1 MMLFDDTERYDASPS
16 AYSEDTFSFYN
27 RVAGPTWTRIRRTL
41 DGWFADYPVEH
52 SADLRGRFRS
62 NREGA
67 HASAFWEMY
76 LHHLFGRLG
85 YEVTVHPT
93 VPDTTRQ
100 PDFEITRG
108 DERLYVEAAVV
119 FSGIVDEEADPV
131 RDGWIMD
138 TINKATSE
146 NFLVGVTFEQRGK
159 LRPRDRD
166 IVEPLEKWLGE
177 LDPDAILNATDDD
190 LPVKRI
196 TTGDWH
202 LLFEAVPV
210 VPEARGTHPAGR
222 LLGYGPG
229 SVGWV
234 DDKPQLRQTLKKKR
248 GRYGNLDIPFVVAL
262 NCRSSFVKPED
273 IERALFGSLAFR
285 YTPGV
290 PGSGRPIREKDGTWM
305 GKHGRTGRRMSA
317 VLTAVELHPG
327 SMGSV
332 SPWLWCNPWAH
343 DPLSVDW
350 PFSRG
355 TVDEAGQ
362 AQLDEREVD
371 MPGLLGIRND
381 WPGPEPRF
389 PGET

>member
-131 RDGWIMD
+131 RDGSW
-138 TINKATSE
+138 TRSTRPPVRTS
-146 NFLVGVTFEQRGK
+146 
-159 LRPRDRD
+159 
-166 IVEPLEKWLGE
+166 WL
-177 LDPDAILNATDDD
+177 A
-190 LPVKRI
+190 
-196 TTGDWH
+196 
-202 LLFEAVPV
+202 
-210 VPEARGTHPAGR
+210 
-222 LLGYGPG
+222 
-229 SVGWV
+229 S
-234 DDKPQLRQTLKKKR
+234 
-248 GRYGNLDIPFVVAL
+248 
-262 NCRSSFVKPED
+262 RSSSEANSD
-273 IERALFGSLAFR
+273 
-285 YTPGV
+285 PGTET
-290 PGSGRPIREKDGTWM
+290 SSSRWR
-305 GKHGRTGRRMSA
+305 S
-317 VLTAVELHPG
+317 
-327 SMGSV
+327 GSV
-332 SPWLWCNPWAH
+332 SSTPTR
-343 DPLSVDW
+343 S
-350 PFSRG
+350 
-355 TVDEAGQ
+355 
-362 AQLDEREVD
+362 
-371 MPGLLGIRND
+371 
-381 WPGPEPRF
+381 
-389 PGET
+389 